1 MAGARKAASVK
12 RAFNDDPAWPRALAR
27 LLAGESIRSIA
38 ATLGTNPRRLRRA
51 FARAGVRVAG
61 ANVDRAGVPAL
72 SSFRARLGREPD
84 GQIAKEAGV
93 TPQAV
98 QGERRRLGIGPFKPA
113 PLMRLSAEERSWI
126 VGADVSQSLPRRRRS
141 DEVAPA
147 VVVRKP
153 SRDSTPSPSAKAESP
168 GGSAPRMVLTYR
180 PADPLPPPADGPARR
195 PLLSA
200 DWREERRQELERL
213 IRGTQHNR
221 SDRTR
226 IIRAETPMLEP
237 TAPRE
242 ASPVRRVRTPAWR
255 AADPAALE
263 ALAAEAAAEA
273 ARVEAAAEAARVAE
287 QAARV
292 ESTRIAEERALAA
305 RVAHAELQAE
315 LQAAAA
321 QATVEARLD
330 AELRT
335 ALAQEAAWATAT
347 RPSSP
352 AVPGHAEA
360 WPSLP
365 SWAVHA
371 EGLNEIVYVHAAD
384 LLSAIAAAAAA
395 LPQDQF
401 PIVAVEAA

>member
-12 RAFNDDPAWPRALAR
+12 RAFNDDPSWPRALAR

-72 SSFRARLGREPD
+72 SSFRARLGHEPD
-84 GQIAKEAGV
+84 GRIAKEAGV

-98 QGERRRLGIGPFKPA
+98 QGERRRLGIAPFKPA

-126 VGADVSQSLPRRRRS
+126 VGADVSHSIPRRRRS

-153 SRDSTPSPSAKAESP
+153 ARESSASAETKSGTPS
-168 GGSAPRMVLTYR
+168 GSAPRMVLTYR

-226 IIRAETPMLEP
+226 IVRAETPMLEP

-242 ASPVRRVRTPAWR
+242 AAPVRRARTPAWR

-273 ARVEAAAEAARVAE
+273 ARVQAATEAARVAE
-287 QAARV
+287 QAARA
-292 ESTRIAEERALAA
+292 ESARITEERAQAA
-305 RVAHAELQAE
+305 RTAHAE

-321 QATVEARLD
+321 QTTVEAHLD
-330 AELRT
+330 TEMSGAT
-335 ALAQEAAWATAT
+335 APEAAWATAT
-347 RPSSP
+347 RPSAPVGPS
-352 AVPGHAEA
+352 HADV

-365 SWAVHA
+365 TWAVHA
-371 EGLNEIVYVHAAD
+371 EGLNEIVYVLAAD
-384 LLSAIAAAAAA
+384 LLGAIAAASAA